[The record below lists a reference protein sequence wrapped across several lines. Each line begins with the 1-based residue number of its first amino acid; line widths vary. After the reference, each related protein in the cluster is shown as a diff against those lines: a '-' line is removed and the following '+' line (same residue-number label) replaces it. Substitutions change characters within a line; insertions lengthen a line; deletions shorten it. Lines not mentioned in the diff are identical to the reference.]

1 MDSTNGIFKTI
12 QLQPCHCEAKPK
24 QSIIKHTEIL
34 TMESKKARFHIID
47 CHEVLRSL
55 AMTKP
60 KRLLLRHCE
69 AKPKQ
74 SIIKHTEILTMES
87 KKARFHIVDC
97 HESRCDSRNDEI
109 ANFLSLRGMN
119 KVNDE
124 AIYNRT

>member
-12 QLQPCHCEAKPK
+12 QLQPC
-24 QSIIKHTEIL
+24 
-34 TMESKKARFHIID
+34 
-47 CHEVLRSL
+47 
-55 AMTKP
+55 
-60 KRLLLRHCE
+60 HCE

-109 ANFLSLRGMN
+109 ANFL
-119 KVNDE
+119 
-124 AIYNRT
+124 